1 MYLFSIVAREDFISI
16 VMDAYQVGMEDRTVQ
31 EGSYFREITPDQSF
45 YIFEGPADFGE
56 QGWEIAAH
64 LSREGAGLKD
74 IALTIQK
81 KWQESGQ
88 TAEMEA
94 VIGGMSGSGE
104 IQYHII
110 SNDEN
115 ITSYYPKAGESLYY
129 ANDLSFK
136 LKPMEELARTMMMR
150 GMSTVSQAQSAQ
162 FDLFDKFAGSKPG
175 VSSFAQCLVIE
186 KASSAE

>member
-16 VMDAYQVGMEDRTVQ
+16 VMDAYQVGMEDSEVQ

-56 QGWEIAAH
+56 LGWKIAAQM
-64 LSREGAGLKD
+64 SSEGADLKD
-74 IALTIQK
+74 IALSIQQ

-88 TAEMEA
+88 EAEMEA
-94 VIGGMSGSGE
+94 VIGGMSATGE
-104 IQYHII
+104 IQYHLI
-110 SNDEN
+110 SNEN
-115 ITSYYPKAGESLYY
+115 ITSYFPKAGESLYY

-136 LKPMEELARTMMMR
+136 LSPMEELSRTLMMR

-162 FDLFDKFAGSKPG
+162 FDLFDKFAGSRPG
-175 VSSFAQCLVIE
+175 ISSFAQCLVIE
-186 KASSAE
+186 KAE